1 MNSCNAGIAEKAGR
15 RLAAAAAFGAALALG
30 GALGGHAVRAAR
42 DGGAVAGPVAARVI
56 DVLDGDTILVRARI
70 WIGQEVET
78 RVRLD
83 GVDAPE
89 LRGGCAFERRLADA
103 ARAFVA
109 TAVGGGT
116 VRLSDVR
123 YDKYGG
129 RVLARVTTAEGD
141 DLGALLVAAGLARA
155 YHGGRRGRWCGDGR
169 ARAGAD

>member
-1 MNSCNAGIAEKAGR
+1 MIAA
-15 RLAAAAAFGAALALG
+15 LAAALALAG
-30 GALGGHAVRAAR
+30 GLGGQPALAAR
-42 DGGAVAGPVAARVI
+42 DGGAVAGPVTARVLAVI
-56 DVLDGDTILVRARI
+56 DGDTILVRARI

-89 LRGGCAFERRLADA
+89 LRGRCAYERRLASA

-116 VRLSDVR
+116 VRLSDIR

-129 RVLARVTTAEGD
+129 RVLARVTTAAGD

-155 YHGGRRGRWCGDGR
+155 YHGGRRGRWCGGGG
-169 ARAGAD
+169 ARTAAE